1 MLQSHTDIEALRG
14 ILSPCDDPQFAWSGL
29 PEHEIERVVTI
40 SQNLGEANRDRIFS
54 IAAHTKKLEQATRE
68 KIWLMLENFDS
79 SSNGDFGSFVRKKIY
94 IEQLGWNSTNAFV
107 RDKIP
112 EGV

>member
-40 SQNLGEANRDRIFS
+40 SQKLGEANRDRIFS
-54 IAAHTKKLEQATRE
+54 IDDVQMKYSE
-68 KIWLMLENFDS
+68 WLNK
-79 SSNGDFGSFVRKKIY
+79 RK
-94 IEQLGWNSTNAFV
+94 
-107 RDKIP
+107 
-112 EGV
+112 EGRNN